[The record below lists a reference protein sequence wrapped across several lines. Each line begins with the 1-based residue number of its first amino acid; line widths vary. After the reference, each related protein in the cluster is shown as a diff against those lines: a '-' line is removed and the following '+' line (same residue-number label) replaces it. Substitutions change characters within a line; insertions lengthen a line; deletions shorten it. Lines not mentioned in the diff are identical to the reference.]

1 MVIMLKPKTPTVAPK
16 VADGIYPAT
25 LTKVTSLSNSYGQR
39 IGFEFTL
46 DTGEKIMRST
56 SPVLSDKGQ
65 LTNVLQGL
73 LGRDLTREEIEAGV
87 DAEELLGTCCQ
98 VLVVKSKSK
107 AGAIFS
113 NIEKVLPAQHKMPL
127 TASQHSHS

>member
-1 MVIMLKPKTPTVAPK
+1 MVVMLKPKTPIAAPK

-25 LTKVTSLSNSYGQR
+25 LTKVTSFSNVYGQR

-46 DTGEKIMRST
+46 DSGEKIMRST
-56 SPVLSDKGQ
+56 SPVLSEKGH

-73 LGRDLTREEIEAGV
+73 LGRELTRAEIEGGV
-87 DAEELLGTCCQ
+87 DAEELVGTCCQ

-107 AGAIFS
+107 AGAVFS
-113 NIEKVLPAQHKMPL
+113 NIEKVLPAK
-127 TASQHSHS
+127 

>member
-1 MVIMLKPKTPTVAPK
+1 MVVMLKPKTPTAAPK

-25 LTKVTSLSNSYGQR
+25 LTKVTSFSNVYGQR

-46 DTGEKIMRST
+46 NTGEKIMRST
-56 SPVLSDKGQ
+56 SPVLSEKGH

-73 LGRDLTREEIEAGV
+73 LGRDLTREEIEGGV
-87 DAEELLGTCCQ
+87 DAEDLVGTCCQ

-107 AGAIFS
+107 AGAAFS
-113 NIEKVLPAQHKMPL
+113 NIEKVLPAKQ
-127 TASQHSHS
+127 

>member
-1 MVIMLKPKTPTVAPK
+1 MVVMLKPKMPTAAPK

-25 LTKVTSLSNSYGQR
+25 LTKVTSFSNVYGQR

-56 SPVLSDKGQ
+56 SPVLSEKGH

-73 LGRDLTREEIEAGV
+73 LGRDLTRAEIESGV
-87 DAEELLGTCCQ
+87 DAEELVGTCCQ

-107 AGAIFS
+107 AGALFS
-113 NIEKVLPAQHKMPL
+113 NIEKVLPAK
-127 TASQHSHS
+127 